1 MWIIRLAL
9 KRPYTFVVAI
19 FVISKGS
26 ACAPHPPSHSFGA
39 AGRDAATVALSNW
52 IAFIALNRFTYGRIK
67 LRGNLCH

>member
-26 ACAPHPPSHSFGA
+26 ACASHPPSHSFGA
-39 AGRDAATVALSNW
+39 AGRDAATVALRIGSLSLCSTDLLTDVSN
-52 IAFIALNRFTYGRIK
+52 
-67 LRGNLCH
+67 